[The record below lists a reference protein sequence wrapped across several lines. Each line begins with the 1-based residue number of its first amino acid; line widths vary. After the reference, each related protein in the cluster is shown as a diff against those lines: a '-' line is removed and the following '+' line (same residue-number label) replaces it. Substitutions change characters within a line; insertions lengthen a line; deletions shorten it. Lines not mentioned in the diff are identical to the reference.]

1 MAIGTVLDVSNLDDG
16 WVLAPERYDPR
27 RRHAAHDGSRLSD
40 IANVLREQ
48 TSARK
53 ADAAQRFLVL
63 NTGDANN
70 GIIKTMKSPCF
81 GPKIGS
87 TKKRIRP
94 GQVIISRLRPY
105 LRQVAWVDAGLLELS
120 GKKLEILCSTEFFV
134 LDSVDGASI
143 AFLVPF
149 LLSPSVQSVL
159 AASQEGGHHPR
170 FSERALMTLPI
181 PSSLIKR
188 RAELSAQVEH
198 TVELARRAFGEIE
211 HSVRV
216 VARLIDPRSQEV
228 TLEKTKCSVSS
239 KPAQDSIKRIEQG
252 ALFGF

>member
-1 MAIGTVLDVSNLDDG
+1 MAIGTVIDISKLDDG

-27 RRHAAHDGSRLSD
+27 RRYAAHYGSRLSE
-40 IANVLREQ
+40 IANILREQ

-70 GIIKTMKSPCF
+70 GIIKTMKSPCL

-105 LRQVAWVDAGLLELS
+105 LRQVAWVDAGLLEIS

-134 LDSVDGASI
+134 LDSADGASI

-170 FSERALMTLPI
+170 FSERALKALPI
-181 PSSLIKR
+181 PKSFLKR
-188 RAELSAQVEH
+188 RAELSAQVERS
-198 TVELARRAFGEIE
+198 VEQARRAFGEIE

-216 VARLIDPRSQEV
+216 AARLSDPRSQEV
-228 TLEKTKCSVSS
+228 ALAKTKSSVSS
-239 KPAQDSIKRIEQG
+239 PQASDTIKRIEQG
-252 ALFGF
+252 ALFGL